1 MKDRLIAGVSLDP
14 GRVHT
19 IYYGIDPEKFRPASA
34 AERTDARRMLGLSL
48 DRPLVAFIGALG
60 HNRRK
65 GFDVLFDAW
74 CQCGKHAGWDA
85 NLVVAGSGPEL
96 PYWKRRVAESGR
108 EGDIRLL
115 GFTKAISTVLAAADA
130 LVSPTR
136 FEPYG
141 QGVHEAICCGLP
153 VFVTRCAGIA
163 ERFPA
168 ELYDLL
174 LDDPPDAAQLSQRL
188 LEWHKDIDVY
198 RRRTVPFAEQLRRR
212 TWTDMAADFVR
223 AMSEVEPP
231 ATRPDLRTTT

>member
-1 MKDRLIAGVSLDP
+1 MIITDSKLMKDRLIAGISVDP

-34 AERTDARRMLGLSL
+34 ADRTDAQSALGLPL

-96 PYWKRRVAESGR
+96 PYWKRLVAESGR
-108 EGDIRLL
+108 EGDVRLL
-115 GFTKAISTVLAAADA
+115 GFTKAISTLLAAADA

-153 VFVTRCAGIA
+153 VFVTALCRHRGA
-163 ERFPA
+163 FP
-168 ELYDLL
+168 
-174 LDDPPDAAQLSQRL
+174 R
-188 LEWHKDIDVY
+188 
-198 RRRTVPFAEQLRRR
+198 
-212 TWTDMAADFVR
+212 
-223 AMSEVEPP
+223 
-231 ATRPDLRTTT
+231 